1 MYVLKYVANGI
12 HTYIHTVH
20 TTAPSVLHELMYVA
34 AELQEIVPVNERRHV
49 IERPA
54 FPMLLGILHPR
65 GSFRIDNRIDADA
78 GEYCRQMMMEEKV

>member
-1 MYVLKYVANGI
+1 
-12 HTYIHTVH
+12 
-20 TTAPSVLHELMYVA
+20 MYVA

-65 GSFRIDNRIDADA
+65 GSFRIDNRIDADT